1 MQRVEPY
8 IKGGKGV
15 CMGESLFLEEEPHLL
30 QENPPSLHVKIFIS
44 TSQLSPEL
52 ALKEKKKKS
61 LGMALLTFDLKKKNL
76 LSAFAVAF

>member
-1 MQRVEPY
+1 M
-8 IKGGKGV
+8 

-61 LGMALLTFDLKKKNL
+61 LGMALLTFDLKKKICSPL
-76 LSAFAVAF
+76 LPWLFNSRFPTKT